1 MKKAQT
7 EILGLLVIVILF
19 IILGVVYL
27 RFSGSPTSEQPTI
40 RQNIEVVNL
49 VNAIRKFT
57 PDTTT
62 RPPTSIRD
70 QIRNCNDESCRQNT
84 NQEIRRILDAAVD
97 KKTTYSFVIKK
108 DNQEWPK
115 VESSGGCIGNLQ
127 YVYNSPDP
135 KYTITLKL
143 CRR

>member
-19 IILGVVYL
+19 IVLGFIFL
-27 RFSGSPTSEQPTI
+27 KFSSSTKTQPTI

-57 PDTTT
+57 PDPTT
-62 RPPTSIRD
+62 RPPTSMRD
-70 QIRNCNDESCRQNT
+70 YIRNCDSQQCKDRITQNIR
-84 NQEIRRILDAAVD
+84 EIMNNALD

-108 DNQEWPK
+108 NNQEWL
-115 VESSGGCIGNLQ
+115 SIISQNGCAGSTQ

-135 KYTITLKL
+135 KYTIMLKL
-143 CRR
+143 CKT